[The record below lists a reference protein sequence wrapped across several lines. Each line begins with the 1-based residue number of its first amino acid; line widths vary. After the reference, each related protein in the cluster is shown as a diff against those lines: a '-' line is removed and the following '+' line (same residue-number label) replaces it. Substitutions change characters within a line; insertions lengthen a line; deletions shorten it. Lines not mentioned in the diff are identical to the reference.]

1 MGRCTGQ
8 MWSTSD
14 SQSKR
19 QELRSPLDE
28 PSHFLQELPVKSPKG
43 TVFISGNLF
52 STSWEI
58 EAAQTFMRKHLLIT
72 GFALVIYLSS
82 VNSIV
87 GIFGMASLHSTL
99 KFKSLK
105 WWFYFR

>member
-1 MGRCTGQ
+1 M
-8 MWSTSD
+8 
-14 SQSKR
+14 
-19 QELRSPLDE
+19 DE

-72 GFALVIYLSS
+72 GFALVIYFILI
-82 VNSIV
+82 NHR
-87 GIFGMASLHSTL
+87 LSTL
-99 KFKSLK
+99 LLEYLE
-105 WWFYFR
+105 WFLFIQL